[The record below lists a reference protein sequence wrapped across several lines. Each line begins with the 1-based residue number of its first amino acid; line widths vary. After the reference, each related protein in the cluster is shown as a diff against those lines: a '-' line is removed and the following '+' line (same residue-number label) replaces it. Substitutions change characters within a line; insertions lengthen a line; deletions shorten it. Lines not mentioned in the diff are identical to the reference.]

1 LRVKE
6 RREHIPSNSLLIVG
20 DILALHFAQLRPHF
34 DFSIYLDAPEG
45 VCFHRRKVRDI
56 TERQRPM
63 ELILWQYENTVLPA
77 ARRYLLPSK
86 IHANPVQES
95 TADLASVEKA
105 LNQAITEKQA
115 LAGSGHKGGV

>member
-1 LRVKE
+1 
-6 RREHIPSNSLLIVG
+6 
-20 DILALHFAQLRPHF
+20 
-34 DFSIYLDAPEG
+34 
-45 VCFHRRKVRDI
+45 
-56 TERQRPM
+56 M